1 LTGEQAFGTLEHMFV
16 RVLLVTFLVFV
27 LAWSVLARGSEGA
40 APGRSYRV
48 KPGDTLWSIAV
59 RHYGGDPRA
68 AVWRLRRENRLAGS
82 NLSPGQVVRL
92 P

>member
-1 LTGEQAFGTLEHMFV
+1 MFA
-16 RVLLVTFLVFV
+16 RVLLVTVVVTV

-40 APGRSYRV
+40 GAGQPYRV

-59 RHYGGDPRA
+59 RHYGGDPRQG
-68 AVWRLRRENRLAGS
+68 VWRLERENGLTGEA
-82 NLSPGQVVRL
+82 LIPGQVLRL